1 MKISA
6 LVPVKNLDTAKSRL
20 ADVLSRNERRMFAD
34 LMLGDVLEV
43 ILKTPKIEKVFLVG
57 DKQLSPKSGTFIIQ
71 EKFNNGYN
79 EAISFAL
86 RDKRI
91 ANSDAIVILPGD
103 IPLITTEEIE
113 NFSNDAPKNGIRI
126 APDRDREG
134 TNALLLAPPTL
145 IKTQFG
151 KLSYSRHL
159 ELAEKCCSNVEVID
173 SDGLAFDID
182 SPEDLKDLCGTA
194 SSTKSYEFL
203 KRNGIAASLLG

>member
-20 ADVLSRNERRMFAD
+20 ADVLSRNERRMLAD
-34 LMLGDVLEV
+34 LMLSDVVEV
-43 ILKTPKIEKVFLVG
+43 ILKNPKIEKVFLVG

-113 NFSNDAPKNGIRI
+113 NFINDAPKNGIRI

-134 TNALLLAPPTL
+134 
-145 IKTQFG
+145 
-151 KLSYSRHL
+151 
-159 ELAEKCCSNVEVID
+159 D
-173 SDGLAFDID
+173 
-182 SPEDLKDLCGTA
+182 
-194 SSTKSYEFL
+194 
-203 KRNGIAASLLG
+203 